1 LFNECENVNEA
12 DKRFWSAPPSSEK
25 TRMRHIG
32 GALDFLNSQGPD
44 SSFLNCRKTDP
55 RYGIDDPKRAG
66 ILVEQLAAEGGAA
79 LKTDQR
85 YGTDDP
91 KRRRYLS

>member
-1 LFNECENVNEA
+1 
-12 DKRFWSAPPSSEK
+12 
-25 TRMRHIG
+25 MRHIG

-79 LKTDQR
+79 LKTD
-85 YGTDDP
+85 P
-91 KRRRYLS
+91 RYLGPTIQSAAGILVEQFGS